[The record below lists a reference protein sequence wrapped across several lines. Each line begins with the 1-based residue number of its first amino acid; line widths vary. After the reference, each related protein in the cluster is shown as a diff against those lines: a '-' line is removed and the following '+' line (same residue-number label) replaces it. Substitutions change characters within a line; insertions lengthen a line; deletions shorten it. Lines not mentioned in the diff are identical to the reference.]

1 MLGVSRKRYY
11 LYVGYDF
18 MRFDGDQAGN
28 NGTNVD
34 SARVLLYIAKL
45 PAAMVGWW
53 WTHHVDADRRCDVRG
68 GYQGGC

>member
-1 MLGVSRKRYY
+1 MERLLTRRSFN
-11 LYVGYDF
+11 L
-18 MRFDGDQAGN
+18 MGDQAGN